1 MHEVNLLRVT
11 ESLRKLVQDTAS
23 HCSVSVSDVLRCTA
37 AGVRSGRLVIQKE
50 ISDCITKSGVC
61 SLPVRG
67 LILPADVSVADFR
80 RVLALRCLEELAKP
94 KKSVPVS
101 PLREGVD
108 YILVHDEGY

>member
-1 MHEVNLLRVT
+1 MHEVNILRVT

-37 AGVRSGRLVIQKE
+37 AGVRSGRIVIQKE
-50 ISDCITKSGVC
+50 ISDCITKSGAC

-67 LILPADVSVADFR
+67 LMLPADVSAADFR

-94 KKSVPVS
+94 KKELPGTS
-101 PLREGVD
+101 LREGVD
-108 YILVHDEGY
+108 YILIEEE